1 MHTFS
6 HWRLCLNQPQ
16 WGQENNLLFIFHC
29 FHADTAVSPRVKWTF
44 IQQIWICKLKSESW
58 CIYSC
63 CYRLVMHC
71 VTVFELSFCG
81 CALCSVSQLYTL
93 LLCWVLW
100 SGPRTASKYFFK
112 AEARKAAPVCLKIN
126 PSTAWFFFKSKLI
139 QLKRYKKQQIKEKKK
154 APFCTTVSIRKRY
167 DCLLPSGT
175 CCSFFAHLV
184 NSLMPFTD
192 GSRFKNGLQR
202 ASCSGP
208 VSPLL
213 INVWTSH

>member
-1 MHTFS
+1 MVYLFLLLPTCYV
-6 HWRLCLNQPQ
+6 LCHSL
-16 WGQENNLLFIFHC
+16 
-29 FHADTAVSPRVKWTF
+29 
-44 IQQIWICKLKSESW
+44 WIVILWLCT
-58 CIYSC
+58 
-63 CYRLVMHC
+63 VFC
-71 VTVFELSFCG
+71 VT
-81 CALCSVSQLYTL
+81 ALHFTF
-93 LLCWVLW
+93 VLW

-126 PSTAWFFFKSKLI
+126 PSTAWFLKKSKLI

-154 APFCTTVSIRKRY
+154 APFCTTVSITKRY

-184 NSLMPFTD
+184 NSLIPFTD

>member
-154 APFCTTVSIRKRY
+154 GS
-167 DCLLPSGT
+167 LLYHSQYNKEVWLSASFWHMLFFLCSPSQ
-175 CCSFFAHLV
+175 
-184 NSLMPFTD
+184 FTD
-192 GSRFKNGLQR
+192 ALHWWFSLQKWITK
-202 ASCSGP
+202 GI
-208 VSPLL
+208 L
-213 INVWTSH
+213 